1 MVSAPAGSGKTTLLG
16 EWLARRNA
24 PVAWLSLDQGDG
36 DPTRFWSYVVRALQ
50 TVDADLGRNAL
61 AVLQSSSHAP
71 IDIAL
76 TTLLNEIASRSDDL
90 CLVLDDYHVIES
102 APVHE
107 SLALFLDRMPPQLH
121 VVIASRADPVL
132 PLPRLRAR
140 GELTEVRAAD
150 LRFSPDEAAS
160 FLSEAMGLE
169 VSARDV
175 EALERRTEGW
185 VAGLQLAALSMR
197 GRDDIGAF
205 VSAFAGNSRFV
216 VDYLV
221 EEVLQRQSSS
231 VRDFLLQT
239 SILARL
245 SGPICEAVTGQT
257 GGRARLEEL
266 DRANL
271 FLVPLDDRREWY
283 RYHHLFGDVLQA
295 HLKEEQPNLFPELH
309 HRASDWLAAAGR
321 VPEAID
327 HALRGGH
334 LDLAA
339 ELISSIAREMV
350 RTYRPLDL
358 LAWLRQIPDDTI
370 ERHPLLCAYYAF
382 GLFPAGEMD
391 AAVRWL
397 DVASR
402 LVENPPPAPTEEA
415 ARELESLPGVVA
427 VARGYHA
434 MALGDLSGT
443 VEQSR
448 FALASLPER
457 EPTWRAGAALL
468 LSLVPWRSGDLDE
481 AAEAHKQAVRGL
493 EEAGDTALAISA
505 IYDAGKLAT
514 LRGRLAEAQAH
525 YERALDLFEA
535 ADDPTMP
542 GAADAHLGLSELAL
556 ERGNL
561 AAARDHQQAAEAFAE
576 RALLPETLSRLAIGR
591 AALHEAAGD
600 FDAAIVELNEAE
612 GLVVPATVPSHPV
625 DAIRARVALLAGR
638 IADVEAWLAVS
649 DLSPDDAAAYPRE
662 YEHLTL
668 ARLLIHR
675 AGASDLHDA
684 RELLA
689 MLLEAARGRRTGS
702 VIEILVLQALAAQ
715 AAGDMADA
723 SAALS
728 EALALAEPEGYQRLF
743 VAEGEP
749 MRELLR
755 DSIVSGHSTAYAT
768 RLLGALGETVSPGS
782 AGGLPEPLTSREV
795 EILRLIAAGM
805 RNQEIA
811 DHLVISVATVKR
823 HIANTYGKLG
833 VDHRTEAVARA
844 NELQLI

>member
-1 MVSAPAGSGKTTLLG
+1 MVGSPRDGASEVLLETKLFPPRWRGGLVARPLLVDRLERGVESRLTLVSAPAGSGKTTLLG

-350 RTYRPLDL
+350 RTYRPLEL
-358 LAWLRQIPDDTI
+358 LAWLRQIPDETI

-415 ARELESLPGVVA
+415 ARELESLPGVVE
-427 VARGYHA
+427 VARG
-434 MALGDLSGT
+434 
-443 VEQSR
+443 
-448 FALASLPER
+448 
-457 EPTWRAGAALL
+457 
-468 LSLVPWRSGDLDE
+468 
-481 AAEAHKQAVRGL
+481 
-493 EEAGDTALAISA
+493 
-505 IYDAGKLAT
+505 
-514 LRGRLAEAQAH
+514 
-525 YERALDLFEA
+525 
-535 ADDPTMP
+535 
-542 GAADAHLGLSELAL
+542 
-556 ERGNL
+556 
-561 AAARDHQQAAEAFAE
+561 
-576 RALLPETLSRLAIGR
+576 
-591 AALHEAAGD
+591 
-600 FDAAIVELNEAE
+600 
-612 GLVVPATVPSHPV
+612 
-625 DAIRARVALLAGR
+625 
-638 IADVEAWLAVS
+638 
-649 DLSPDDAAAYPRE
+649 
-662 YEHLTL
+662 
-668 ARLLIHR
+668 
-675 AGASDLHDA
+675 
-684 RELLA
+684 
-689 MLLEAARGRRTGS
+689 
-702 VIEILVLQALAAQ
+702 
-715 AAGDMADA
+715 
-723 SAALS
+723 
-728 EALALAEPEGYQRLF
+728 
-743 VAEGEP
+743 
-749 MRELLR
+749 
-755 DSIVSGHSTAYAT
+755 
-768 RLLGALGETVSPGS
+768 
-782 AGGLPEPLTSREV
+782 
-795 EILRLIAAGM
+795 
-805 RNQEIA
+805 
-811 DHLVISVATVKR
+811 
-823 HIANTYGKLG
+823 
-833 VDHRTEAVARA
+833 
-844 NELQLI
+844 